1 MPGSYFLGVSFQQSL
16 FWNRPKSPRDARKV
30 APQGTVRPVLA
41 PVQRPNLPPSTTR
54 APFRKVSLSTRVNK
68 DNQARL
74 RLLVDEEHALAK
86 AVR

>member
-1 MPGSYFLGVSFQQSL
+1 MPGSYFLGVNFQQSL

-30 APQGTVRPVLA
+30 APRA
-41 PVQRPNLPPSTTR
+41 PFGPFLPRCSDQIYPPSTTR

-68 DNQARL
+68 YNQARL
-74 RLLVDEEHALAK
+74 RLLIDEEHALTK